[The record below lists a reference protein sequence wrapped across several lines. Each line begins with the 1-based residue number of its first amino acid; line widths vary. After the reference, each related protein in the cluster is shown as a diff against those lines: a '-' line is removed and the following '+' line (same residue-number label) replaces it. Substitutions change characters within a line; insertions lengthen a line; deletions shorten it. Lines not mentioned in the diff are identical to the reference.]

1 MVSKRTFLEDGV
13 VLHAG
18 ELEPGLL
25 QVVLLYPQVERLL
38 KLRAVV
44 VPHNRSLLSLQLLK
58 EMAAVAGIKWG
69 GERVAYTQYL
79 LQGDNYTCSKP
90 PVDFKTQVPFWPK
103 SNFCFEANGRFYTT

>member
-1 MVSKRTFLEDGV
+1 M
-13 VLHAG
+13 LHAG

-58 EMAAVAGIKWG
+58 EMAVAGIKWVRG
-69 GERVAYTQYL
+69 RERGACTQYEL
-79 LQGDNYTCSKP
+79 YGTPLFSTSTG
-90 PVDFKTQVPFWPK
+90 
-103 SNFCFEANGRFYTT
+103 